1 VHTSSWPTESE
12 PSPRSYIYSATSLF
26 ILLSFA
32 FLYYFFYFSI
42 IITIYIFYTIVNL
55 ISLSLFK
62 CLVPGENPTEECSSS
77 FDNIKTSTGF
87 VCKRQ
92 VSKLFRG
99 LNNRFEYTFVY
110 RIVSA
115 YLQRSSPAKFA
126 TSMVYKYHC
135 DRGSESNRRSMSVC

>member
-1 VHTSSWPTESE
+1 LVSDLLAPTKV
-12 PSPRSYIYSATSLF
+12 SL
-26 ILLSFA
+26 
-32 FLYYFFYFSI
+32 
-42 IITIYIFYTIVNL
+42 
-55 ISLSLFK
+55 
-62 CLVPGENPTEECSSS
+62 PGENPTEECSSS

-135 DRGSESNRRSMSVC
+135 DRGSESNRRSMSVCWEKKINFFFSWTKKFFYKIFLNQKIFSTKKFFYKIFFQKIKL

>member
-1 VHTSSWPTESE
+1 MLFTVSDLLAPTKE
-12 PSPRSYIYSATSLF
+12 TL
-26 ILLSFA
+26 
-32 FLYYFFYFSI
+32 
-42 IITIYIFYTIVNL
+42 
-55 ISLSLFK
+55 
-62 CLVPGENPTEECSSS
+62 PGENPTEECSSS

-135 DRGSESNRRSMSVC
+135 DWGSESIGDRCRLVEKKNKFFFRGRKNFFIKFF

>member
-1 VHTSSWPTESE
+1 MFRNKFV
-12 PSPRSYIYSATSLF
+12 SA
-26 ILLSFA
+26 
-32 FLYYFFYFSI
+32 
-42 IITIYIFYTIVNL
+42 IYIRAGGRLRLRRPTASVH
-55 ISLSLFK
+55 
-62 CLVPGENPTEECSSS
+62 NPTEECSSS

-135 DRGSESNRRSMSVC
+135 DRGSESNRRSMSVCWEKKNKFFFSWTKKFFYKIFLNQKIFSTKSFL